1 MMICLAC
8 RRKEDKRLNNNI
20 KLAMILLAAAS
31 IGIAGC
37 TKESSVT
44 STQSSS
50 QQNASIP
57 TNAIVNSETSDIKN
71 VSNAVNGDIS
81 QIDVT
86 NIHSLKIQSNA
97 AIVKVIGDKQ
107 INHAEWE
114 LSKGSS
120 KGIDTNVTTSIQDGT
135 LQIMLK
141 QEQKKLINT
150 DPLPSLTIHLPY
162 KDFKSLEI
170 DNEVGNIFIESEL
183 SVQHLKVSSN
193 AGNITVTDVIGKES
207 SNISTNLGNVE
218 FALPDQLAPLYVS
231 LSTEMGNIDNQVNLE
246 KATNT
251 TSVVSKELHGYVGEA
266 QSENATLN
274 ISTQVGEILFKK

>member
-1 MMICLAC
+1 M
-8 RRKEDKRLNNNI
+8 NNNM

-57 TNAIVNSETSDIKN
+57 TNTIANSETSDIKN
-71 VSNAVNGDIS
+71 VSNAGKGDIS

-107 INHAEWE
+107 ITQAEWE

-120 KGIDTNVTTSIQDGT
+120 QGIDTNVTTSIQDGT

-150 DPLPSLTIHLPY
+150 DQLPSLTIHLPY

-170 DNEVGNIFIESEL
+170 VNEVGDIFIESEL
-183 SVQHLKVSSN
+183 SVQHLNVSSS

-251 TSVVSKELHGYVGEA
+251 TSVVSKELHGYVGKA